1 MLRELITYVLNNYLG
16 KYIENLNTQQL
27 LISILNGEFSTSD
40 EKVITTHPLCSVAS
54 VIKILGKHVRRI
66 TPAIRKSPR

>member
-27 LISILNGEFSTSD
+27 LISILNGEYF
-40 EKVITTHPLCSVAS
+40 
-54 VIKILGKHVRRI
+54 
-66 TPAIRKSPR
+66 